1 MKNRYSADIEYLTI
15 GLDHAKVE
23 VEAFVNLG
31 CPYSKVFFDVADK
44 VLKPYADDGHIKLVI
59 KHVDRT
65 KAQLLRGTIANKY
78 VDHDDRVEGYSTMKE
93 LFDTQKSWSG
103 SFRENIDK
111 CENELGL
118 PELIAQYDR
127 GQEVL
132 KELKKHRII
141 IVTAVFMN
149 NEQAE
154 HYKTT
159 GLSEE
164 EMEDLL
170 KEKIQTILQASILS
184 LF

>member
-44 VLKPYADDGHIKLVI
+44 VLKPYADDGDIKLVI

-65 KAQLLRGTIANKY
+65 KAQLLRGTIANNY
-78 VDHDDRVEGYSTMKE
+78 VDHDDPVEGYSTMKE

-103 SFRENIDK
+103 SFRETIDK

-118 PELIAQYDR
+118 PELKAQYDR

-132 KELKKHRII
+132 KDFNERGLK
-141 IVTAVFMN
+141 IVPTVFIDG
-149 NEQAE
+149 EKVE
-154 HYKTT
+154 DYKPTE
-159 GLSEE
+159 LSEE
-164 EMEDLL
+164 EIADLF
-170 KEKIQTILQASILS
+170 KKKIKPLL
-184 LF
+184 